1 MKRIGLFGG
10 TFNPVHLGHLR
21 AAEEIRESF
30 QLDPVI
36 FIPASDPP
44 HKKKEE
50 ILDAHLRAEMLRRAI
65 AGNPFFSLSEVELK
79 RPGKSYSVETIGHFR
94 RHFGAEVHLFFIL
107 GLDAFLEVTTW
118 KEYVVLFDLCH
129 FIIMTRPGFE
139 KKFSRT
145 HLPVELAKN
154 FCYDSRKKEYRYR
167 SGFGLFPQE
176 ITALEISSTKIR
188 ERIRMGRS
196 VKYLLPPAV
205 EKFIRR
211 EKIYITP
218 SLPYPG
224 GGKKGRRS

>member
-44 HKKKEE
+44 HKKRGA
-50 ILDAHLRAEMLRRAI
+50 ILDARLRAEMVRLAI
-65 AGNPFFSLSEVELK
+65 GGNPFFSLSEVELK

-94 RHFGAEVHLFFIL
+94 RHFGAEVQLFFIL

-118 KEYVVLFDLCH
+118 KEYAALFDLCH

-139 KKFSRT
+139 KKFSRA

-154 FCYDSRKKEYRYR
+154 FCYDSHKKEYRYR
-167 SGFGLFPQE
+167 SGFSLFPQE
-176 ITALEISSTKIR
+176 IAALEISSTKIR
-188 ERIRMGRS
+188 ERIRKGRS
-196 VKYLLPPAV
+196 VKYLLPPSV
-205 EKFIRR
+205 EEFIRR
-211 EKIYITP
+211 KKLYITP
-218 SLPYPG
+218 FLPSSG
-224 GGKKGRRS
+224 GGRGGRRA